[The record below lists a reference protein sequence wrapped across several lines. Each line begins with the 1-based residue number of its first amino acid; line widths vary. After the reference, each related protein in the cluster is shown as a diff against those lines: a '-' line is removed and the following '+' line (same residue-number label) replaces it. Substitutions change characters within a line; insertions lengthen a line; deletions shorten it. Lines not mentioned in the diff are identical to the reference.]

1 MHFDQLSP
9 ARPDLDA
16 LRPQMAALR
25 ARLTT
30 DDVGE
35 VIRDWNALR
44 APVWSW
50 LSWVNLRHRQDT
62 IDPIISAQKTLRD
75 TIEASWE
82 QEELALERALL
93 DLPGEA
99 LSDAVPAQAIA
110 KWSTSVAAVNPTVRN
125 EREKENALVTEYV
138 KLMGQASFEVQGKS
152 YDLVTIGGPATAP
165 DRDLREAAARATYGW
180 MDRNRGELDR
190 IFDDLVGLRAHMAG
204 KLGHRDFVETGY
216 LRMSRVDYGPEDVKH
231 FRAAV
236 REHIVPLAAALRTRQ
251 AEQLGIDK
259 VMLWDEG
266 VHDLVGNPDPGPV
279 DGMLD
284 AGRAAF
290 SRLDPRIAGFFDS
303 LVDDGWIDLPARP
316 GKAPGG
322 FCTYL
327 SEQRRPFVFCNATG
341 VERDVRTL
349 VHEVGHAFQK
359 QASAA
364 IELPELLHGTSDAA
378 EIHSMAL
385 EFLAWPVMDSWF
397 GDGVDR
403 YRRNHLA
410 RAVLFLPYGLL
421 VDEVQHSFYEQP
433 ESGPA
438 ARHAM
443 WKELESSW
451 LPGRDCGDLPHASI
465 GGFWQRQRHIYASP
479 FYYIDYCLAQT
490 VALQFW
496 SLSQTDPSDALER
509 YVALCARGGSLP
521 FQSLVRTTGLSS
533 PFDDGVVA
541 GVAEQVARSLNL

>member
-1 MHFDQLSP
+1 
-9 ARPDLDA
+9 
-16 LRPQMAALR
+16 MAKLR
-25 ARLTT
+25 ARLAV
-30 DDVGE
+30 DDVSD
-35 VIRDWNALR
+35 VIRDWNVLR

-50 LSWVNLRHRQDT
+50 LSWVNLRYRQDT
-62 IDPIISAQKTLRD
+62 IDPVISSQKKLRD

-93 DLPGEA
+93 ELPRPSLTEA
-99 LSDAVPAQAIA
+99 VEAQAIA
-110 KWSTSVAAVNPTVRN
+110 KWSTAVAAVNPAVRY
-125 EREKENALVTEYV
+125 EREKENALVSEYV
-138 KLMGQASFEVQGKS
+138 KLMGQASFEVRGQS
-152 YDLVTIGGPATAP
+152 YDLVTINGPATAP

-180 MDRNRGELDR
+180 MARNRQELDR
-190 IFDDLVGLRAHMAG
+190 IFDDLVSLRAEMAT
-204 KLGHRDFVETGY
+204 KLGHKDFVETGY
-216 LRMSRVDYGPEDVKH
+216 LRMSRVDYGPEEVRR
-231 FRAAV
+231 FRSAI

-251 AEQLGIDK
+251 AEQLGVDK

-266 VHDLVGNPDPGPV
+266 VLERAGNPNPGPV
-279 DGMLD
+279 DAMLD
-284 AGRAAF
+284 SGRDAF
-290 SRLDPRIAGFFDS
+290 SRLDPRISKFFNS
-303 LVDDGWIDLPARP
+303 LVDDGWIDLEARA

-359 QASAA
+359 QASEA
-364 IELPELLHGTSDAA
+364 IKLPELLHGTYDAA

-385 EFLAWPVMDSWF
+385 EFLAWPVMDAWF
-397 GDGVDR
+397 GDETAR
-403 YRRNHLA
+403 YQRNHLT

-421 VDEVQHSFYEQP
+421 VDEVQHAFYEQP
-433 ESGPA
+433 ASGSA

-443 WKELESSW
+443 WKELEASW
-451 LPGRDCGDLPHASI
+451 LPWRDCGDLPHVSM

-496 SLSQTDPSDALER
+496 ALAQNDPADAMER
-509 YVALCARGGSLP
+509 YTTLCALGGSLP
-521 FQSLVRTTGLSS
+521 FQALVRTTGLSS
-533 PFDDGVVA
+533 PFDDGAVA
-541 GVAEQVARSLNL
+541 DVANQVARALDL